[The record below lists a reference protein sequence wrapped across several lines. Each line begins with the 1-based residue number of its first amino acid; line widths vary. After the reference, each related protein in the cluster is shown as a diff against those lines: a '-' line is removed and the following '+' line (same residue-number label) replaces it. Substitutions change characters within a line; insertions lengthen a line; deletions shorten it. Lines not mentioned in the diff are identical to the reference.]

1 MEIIQNEH
9 IYEQE
14 DFSGLDLTDEELC
27 KVRFKKCSFKGTRL
41 SGMHAGGACLKN
53 AIFHLPG

>member
-27 KVRFKKCSFKGTRL
+27 KVRFKKMQFQRHTAQRN
-41 SGMHAGGACLKN
+41 ACRRVRV
-53 AIFHLPG
+53 